1 MKNRGGGGR
10 KQGKSE
16 KIRIKSDAPRPDKM
30 KGYKIKKDID
40 KEKHG

>member
-1 MKNRGGGGR
+1 MGG

-16 KIRIKSDAPRPDKM
+16 KIRIKSDALRPDKM
-30 KGYKIKKDID
+30 KEYKIKKDID